1 MNPILTIGGVMPGTP
16 EMTHWR
22 SGMNHPTSSRIAA
35 SRGPSISMA
44 GVMPGAPTM
53 SHWQT
58 AYPNGESIY
67 VVALRRAEAEAL
79 RAAQVVEL
87 PQRASGSRRRAI
99 RGGPAKAA

>member
-22 SGMNHPTSSRIAA
+22 TGTNPFPSAKPGAI

-44 GVMPGAPTM
+44 GVMPGAPTVT
-53 SHWQT
+53 HWQT

-67 VVALRRAEAEAL
+67 VAQLRRAEAKAAL
-79 RAAQVVEL
+79 EGKVREL
-87 PQRASGSRRRAI
+87 PRRPSRRPSR
-99 RGGPAKAA
+99 KAA